1 MEEVYSEEEM
11 REMEA
16 IQENEERLMKFLQE
30 TGKGTMQVNG
40 QRIIGGPPANWSGPP
55 PSKGCEVFVGKIPR
69 DVMED
74 ELFNLFSSI
83 GTVYELR
90 LMMDFS
96 GCNRGFAFIQ
106 FACLDD
112 VSRAIKLTNNY
123 ELRPRHR
130 IGVVRSKDN
139 CRLFIGGIPKNKKQE
154 EIQEEIQKLT
164 EGVRKVIVYSSI
176 TDKTKNRGFAFV
188 EYDNHRLASKA
199 RRKLI
204 PDRIHL
210 WGKMVAVDWAEPEPI
225 VEECIMSQVTVL
237 YVRNLS
243 LTSTEQG
250 LFNIFNAVSD
260 GHVTKV
266 KMMRDFAFVHFT
278 RRSQAEKAMA
288 ALDRTTLNGTVIEIS
303 WAKPVKE
310 KEKNEGRNKNS
321 TTMTS
326 DTTAAKH
333 SMMKQSTRSPSSH
346 STATSPPQ
354 SPPMITLPSNNAYQI
369 NHQIQQVPRGLS
381 YTDQTIQAP
390 NVKVL
395 PALPYLTT

>member
-164 EGVRKVIVYSSI
+164 EGVRKVIVY
-176 TDKTKNRGFAFV
+176 R
-188 EYDNHRLASKA
+188 
-199 RRKLI
+199 
-204 PDRIHL
+204 
-210 WGKMVAVDWAEPEPI
+210 
-225 VEECIMSQVTVL
+225 
-237 YVRNLS
+237 
-243 LTSTEQG
+243 
-250 LFNIFNAVSD
+250 
-260 GHVTKV
+260 
-266 KMMRDFAFVHFT
+266 
-278 RRSQAEKAMA
+278 
-288 ALDRTTLNGTVIEIS
+288 
-303 WAKPVKE
+303 
-310 KEKNEGRNKNS
+310 
-321 TTMTS
+321 
-326 DTTAAKH
+326 
-333 SMMKQSTRSPSSH
+333 
-346 STATSPPQ
+346 
-354 SPPMITLPSNNAYQI
+354 
-369 NHQIQQVPRGLS
+369 
-381 YTDQTIQAP
+381 
-390 NVKVL
+390 
-395 PALPYLTT
+395 